1 MRRKRALALLCT
13 FAMTVGLLAGCGSDK
28 AKSPDEVKADDMS
41 EHVEITIGGLN
52 LGDSDET
59 QWPTETVKK
68 IEDMFNCSITFKAYD
83 QESLNLDLSGGNTCD
98 IVQINEDNIEGVLK
112 GKHAVNL
119 EDYKDIA
126 SNIFCDNMAFRNNV
140 MKTFKSDDTNGQYF
154 VTPQVTLEN
163 AEPNFG
169 ATLGFGYVVRWD
181 LYKAIGCPAIT
192 NDDEYV
198 DALVKMKEIYPETED
213 GDPVYAMAAYNDS
226 NLHAY
231 FHKGCITEGFVNM
244 EGGLYVQDVE
254 TNELVSDIYDVDED
268 KVTPF
273 WSGVEFYNKL
283 YRAGLLDP
291 DNFITKGEDLQEKY
305 TKGQYLGGSNNW
317 YFATYNNNQRTAD
330 PETLKEYV
338 ILPSYMG
345 WANEMNLAGWSG
357 KYYFVSSHSPNVQ
370 RAVMVLDY
378 LQSEDGSRETDS
390 GLEGRW
396 EVAEDGSVALTE
408 ETKTIKIDGTRT
420 DELKMSGIADN
431 NMYNCIGYDDRNIL
445 SDGGLTNL
453 FYDESIYGET
463 LTFAQKDMCTTLNI
477 NLPSDLLKSGIEAGT
492 NIDLSNAQSVI
503 RMVIEAAPKDIN
515 RIDSN
520 VEEITINAIPSL
532 VMAETDEDFAAAKEA
547 LLNDLKAADVETSI
561 TWWKEAWETARTAL
575 DNME

>member
-1 MRRKRALALLCT
+1 
-13 FAMTVGLLAGCGSDK
+13 MTIFSN
-28 AKSPDEVKADDMS
+28 
-41 EHVEITIGGLN
+41 N
-52 LGDSDET
+52 L
-59 QWPTETVKK
+59 
-68 IEDMFNCSITFKAYD
+68 
-83 QESLNLDLSGGNTCD
+83 
-98 IVQINEDNIEGVLK
+98 
-112 GKHAVNL
+112 
-119 EDYKDIA
+119 
-126 SNIFCDNMAFRNNV
+126 AFRNNV

-163 AEPNFG
+163 AEPTFG

-181 LYKAIGCPAIT
+181 LYKAIGCPSIT

-213 GDPVYAMAAYNDS
+213 GEPVYAMAAYNDA

-231 FHKGCITEGFVNM
+231 FHKGCITEGYVNM
-244 EGGLYVQDVE
+244 EGGLYVQNVE
-254 TNELVSDIYDVDED
+254 TNELISDIYDVDED
-268 KVTPF
+268 VVTPF

-317 YFATYNNNQRTAD
+317 YFGTYNSNQRTAD
-330 PETLKEYV
+330 AETLKEYV
-338 ILPSYMG
+338 ILPCYMG
-345 WANEMNLAGWSG
+345 WNNERNLAGWSG
-357 KYYFVSSHSPNVQ
+357 KYYFVSSHSPNVE

-378 LQSEDGSRETDS
+378 LQSEDGSRETNS

-396 EVAEDGSVALTE
+396 EVAADGSVALTE
-408 ETKTIKIDGTRT
+408 ETKTIKTDGTRT
-420 DELKMSGIADN
+420 DELTMSGIAN
-431 NMYNCIGYDDRNIL
+431 SNMYNSIGYDDNSIL
-445 SDGGLTNL
+445 SDGGRANL
-453 FYDESIYGET
+453 FNDESIYSET
-463 LTFAQKDMCTTLNI
+463 LTYAQKDMCNTLNI
-477 NLPSDLLKSGIEAGT
+477 SLPSDLLKNGIEAGT
-492 NIDLSNAQSVI
+492 NIDMTNSESVI

-532 VMAETDEDFAAAKEA
+532 VMAESDEAFAAAKEA
-547 LLNDLKAADVETSI
+547 LLSELKAADVETSI

-575 DNME
+575 DEME